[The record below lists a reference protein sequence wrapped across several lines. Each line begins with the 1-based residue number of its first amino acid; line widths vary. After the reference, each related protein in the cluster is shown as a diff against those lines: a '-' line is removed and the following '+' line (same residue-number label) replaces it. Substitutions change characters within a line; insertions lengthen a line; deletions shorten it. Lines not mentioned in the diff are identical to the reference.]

1 MAVAGLGGSSS
12 FSSDIYREALQN
24 ASPQKEAEDQEEQKE
39 LDEKKTQEK
48 KQREQEKTRSEKAK
62 EKQAPPQPADALS
75 PHAKTR
81 HVAGFSLGAPFP
93 PEAGTIDASQAQ
105 QTAQLSRA
113 QMVRGADA
121 ALVAQGRRLSP
132 QVLVLLY

>member
-1 MAVAGLGGSSS
+1 MAAAGLGSSSS
-12 FSSDIYREALQN
+12 FSSDIYREALQTV
-24 ASPQKEAEDQEEQKE
+24 SSQKKEAEQEEQKE
-39 LDEKKTQEK
+39 LEDKKAEEK

-62 EKQAPPQPADALS
+62 EEQAPPQPADALS
-75 PHAKTR
+75 PHAQTR
-81 HVAGFSLGAPFP
+81 HVAGFSLGTQSP

-105 QTAQLSRA
+105 QAAQLSRA